1 MEEVEVG
8 ENREGPEEPGSVE
21 RSAEAA
27 SELGL
32 EAGSG
37 AGEQMRL
44 GGPLQGRGTGKGRPG
59 REWRPGKLRTA
70 KKGVDAARKLE
81 QGGQARTGAVDK
93 VTEDLET
100 GEPGG
105 GVETGTWAYVEEVAD
120 LLGTGRPG

>member
-8 ENREGPEEPGSVE
+8 ENGEGPEEPGSVE
-21 RSAEAA
+21 RSAEAT

-59 REWRPGKLRTA
+59 REWRRGGKLSTA
-70 KKGVDAARKLE
+70 EKGVDAGRKLE

-93 VTEDLET
+93 VTEVLET
-100 GEPGG
+100 DEPGG
-105 GVETGTWAYVEEVAD
+105 GM
-120 LLGTGRPG
+120 